1 MLYYVIRRLLVAIPV
16 LIGSSIVVF
25 LLVVFAGDPLGE
37 LKGRPGTPP
46 YVIAAREH
54 QLWLD
59 RPLPQRYWHWLSN
72 VVTGN
77 FGLSVKGIDIRSDL
91 LRRFEVTMRM
101 VMLAIV
107 VAAVLA
113 IVIGVVS
120 AVKQY
125 SFIDYAFTFF
135 GFLFLSM
142 PVFWLAGLLKE
153 IIALKFNDA
162 VGSNVISTIGD
173 STPDYSGNFLGRVGD
188 YAGHL
193 LLPTMAL
200 AAITYAGWSRYQRAS
215 MLDVLD
221 SDYVRLARAKGLRRG
236 TVMRRHA
243 LRTALIPT
251 VTVIA
256 LDTGSILG
264 GAIITEKVFAWHGMG
279 EMLVDSA
286 NDVDLNRILAVLMI
300 SAVFVIIANLVADV
314 LYAVLDPRIRY
325 A

>member
-1 MLYYVIRRLLVAIPV
+1 MVYYIVRRILIAIPV
-16 LIGSSIVVF
+16 LIVSSILVF
-25 LLVVFAGDPLGE
+25 LLVALSGDPLGDI
-37 LKGRPGTPP
+37 KRPGTPAF
-46 YVIAAREH
+46 VITAREH

-59 RPLPQRYWHWLSN
+59 RPLPNRYWHWLSN
-72 VVTGN
+72 IVTGN
-77 FGLSVKGIDIRSDL
+77 FGPSVKGIDVRADL
-91 LRRFEVTMRM
+91 IRRFEVTMRM
-101 VMLAIV
+101 VILALI

-113 IVIGVVS
+113 IVIGVIS

-125 SFIDYAFTFF
+125 SVTDYAFTFF

-142 PVFWLAGLLKE
+142 PVFWFAGLLKE
-153 IIALKFNDA
+153 ILALKFNEA

-173 STPDYSGNFLGRVGD
+173 STPDYTGSFLGRIGD

-193 LLPTMAL
+193 LLPTIAL

-251 VTVIA
+251 VTIIA
-256 LDTGSILG
+256 LDSGTILG
-264 GAIITEKVFAWHGMG
+264 GAIITEKVFAWHGLG
-279 EMLVDSA
+279 EMLIDSA

-300 SAVFVIIANLVADV
+300 SAVFVIVANLVADV

>member
-16 LIGSSIVVF
+16 LIASSIVVF
-25 LLVVFAGDPLGE
+25 VLVAFSGDPLGDVR
-37 LKGRPGTPP
+37 RPGTPEF
-46 YVIAAREH
+46 VIQAREH

-72 VVTGN
+72 FVTGN
-77 FGLSVKGIDIRSDL
+77 FGLSTKGINVREDL
-91 LRRFEVTMRM
+91 FRRFGVTMRM
-101 VMLAIV
+101 VVLAIV

-120 AVKQY
+120 AVRQY
-125 SFIDYAFTFF
+125 SFIDYAFTFL

-173 STPDYSGNFLGRVGD
+173 ATPDYSGNFLGRVGD

-193 LLPTMAL
+193 VLPTIAL

-300 SAVFVIIANLVADV
+300 SALFVIIANLVADV